1 MPKDSAEPT
10 GQCKCSAFLF
20 CFRSCPPL
28 PPQKCSTSC
37 TRRVIPVARST
48 KKYTRLIQKSACQ
61 DDQGYSSYCATAGN
75 NGISV
80 DGGFREYAL
89 VDARQVAPLP
99 SAIAPVDAAPLMC
112 AGVTIYGALRR
123 CQPELGPRGSVG
135 IVGCG
140 GGLGHLGLQ
149 FASKMG
155 YRVVGIDNTDA
166 ALALSRSLD
175 LGAGAAQVDVF
186 DAREV
191 DAQQVVEK
199 VSQGSQGDP
208 DKPKIVGLDAVIIL
222 PEAQAAFDYGM
233 KLLRN
238 HGKCV
243 VVSFPEN
250 GFHISA
256 RDLVFRDISVVGCLI
271 GSNKLL
277 REMLGFAAVHDVK
290 AKVKTFPLARL
301 NDLVEAYHR
310 GEGGKLVVDLSLK
323 E

>member
-1 MPKDSAEPT
+1 M
-10 GQCKCSAFLF
+10 LH
-20 CFRSCPPL
+20 
-28 PPQKCSTSC
+28 
-37 TRRVIPVARST
+37 IPFVAIFQSIPIRLT
-48 KKYTRLIQKSACQ
+48 FHKKTQ
-61 DDQGYSSYCATAGN
+61 DDKGYSVYCNNAGN

-80 DGGFREYAL
+80 DGGFREYAV

-112 AGVTIYGALRR
+112 AGVTIYGALKR
-123 CQPELGPRGSVG
+123 CQPELKPGGAVG

-149 FASKMG
+149 MASKMG

-166 ALALSRSLD
+166 ALALSTELD
-175 LGAGAAQVDVF
+175 LGSRVHIF
-186 DAREV
+186 DTRKM
-191 DAQQVVEK
+191 DAQQVVDQ
-199 VSQGSQGDP
+199 VSQQQRGDDNNDDD
-208 DKPKIVGLDAVIIL
+208 DKPKTVGLDALIIL
-222 PEAQAAFDYGM
+222 PEAQPAFDYGM

-243 VVSFPEN
+243 VVSFPEK
-250 GFHISA
+250 GFHMSA
-256 RDLVFRDISVVGCLI
+256 RDLVFRGITIVGSLV

-277 REMLGFAAVHDVK
+277 REMLEFASVHDVK
-290 AKVKTFPLARL
+290 AKVKTFPLAKL
-301 NDLVEAYHR
+301 NELVEAYHR